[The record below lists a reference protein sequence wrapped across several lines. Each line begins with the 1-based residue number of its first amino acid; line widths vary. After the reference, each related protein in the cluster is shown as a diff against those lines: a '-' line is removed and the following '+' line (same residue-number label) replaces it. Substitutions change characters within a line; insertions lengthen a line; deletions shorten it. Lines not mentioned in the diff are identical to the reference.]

1 MDPKETVRT
10 GADCAR
16 LSLFSQEELCCMS
29 HLYFV
34 HYYHY
39 FYSKIEILTTL
50 TEKIAVFWN
59 VTPCSVEDIYHYFG
73 ADYRNWLFGC
83 EVSTS
88 DREGN

>member
-1 MDPKETVRT
+1 
-10 GADCAR
+10 
-16 LSLFSQEELCCMS
+16 MS

-34 HYYHY
+34 YDYHY
-39 FYSKIEILTTL
+39 FYSKIEMLTTL
-50 TEKIAVFWN
+50 TEKITVFWK
-59 VTPCSVEDIYHYFG
+59 VTPCSVEDINHYFG